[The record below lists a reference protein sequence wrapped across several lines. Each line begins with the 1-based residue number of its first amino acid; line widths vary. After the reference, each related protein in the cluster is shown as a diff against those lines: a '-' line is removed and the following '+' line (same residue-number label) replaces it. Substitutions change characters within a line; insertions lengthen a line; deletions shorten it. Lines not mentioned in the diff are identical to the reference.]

1 MKAFLV
7 VDIPDDLMVEE
18 CDIDYQVY
26 YSNENADSFLVEE
39 STAMTLRPLP
49 QKREPKEEWLNE
61 YHRDE
66 FADGWNAC
74 LDEILG
80 DCITQEEA
88 DLCGV
93 QLWHDD

>member
-39 STAMTLRPLP
+39 STAMTLKPLP
-49 QKREPKEEWLNE
+49 KKKEITGVIESTSE
-61 YHRDE
+61 YQEKIYQNFYNRG
-66 FADGWNAC
+66 FNAC
-74 LDEILG
+74 LKEILG
-80 DCITQEEA
+80 DCDEE
-88 DLCGV
+88 
-93 QLWHDD
+93 